1 VVAAARDPQGVGERL
16 VALREAEL
24 TAVLRSGTAQGL
36 GTSLVASLQAA
47 GLPVPNWLETHRF
60 NEAMRRTRIMDT
72 LGAIAPVLTDS
83 GIPWVVLKGPTIAR
97 STGSASLREFGDLDI
112 LVAGDR
118 VADVLE
124 IMSRLGIDAMNR
136 NWGAYLEHGVAEFPV
151 HALGSPID
159 LHWHVIGLGM
169 VRERFAISTDELLRR
184 RITGSVGG
192 VEFPRLE
199 AEDNVVH
206 VALHA
211 GLAGATRIGWLRD
224 VHDLIEGRD
233 LNWSRIIVRAH
244 RFRAASIVG
253 HVLDRCR
260 CVLGTPVPAGIAERL
275 TPSGALRLRRRVDA
289 GTLLPL
295 QSVGR
300 SYSGFLVAISRA
312 GTIET
317 AGRAGELVRTHL
329 ESWVGRSPHWSAYEA
344 DGPLYWARPSG
355 GPDGMQRY
363 LEYAAQAT

>member
-1 VVAAARDPQGVGERL
+1 VVS
-16 VALREAEL
+16 LR
-24 TAVLRSGTAQGL
+24 G
-36 GTSLVASLQAA
+36 A

-60 NEAMRRTRIMDT
+60 DAAMRRAQIMEALD
-72 LGAIAPVLTDS
+72 AIAPVLTNS
-83 GIPWVVLKGPTIAR
+83 GIPWVVLKGPTIVD
-97 STGSASLREFGDLDI
+97 STESAPHREFGDLDI

-118 VADVLE
+118 LADVLE

-136 NWGAYLEHGVAEFPV
+136 NWGAYLDHGVAEFPV
-151 HALGSPID
+151 HALGTPID
-159 LHWHVIGLGM
+159 LHWHVIGLGI
-169 VRERFAISTDELLRR
+169 VRKRFAVSTDELLRR

-233 LNWSRIIVRAH
+233 INWSKVIVRAH

-260 CVLGTPVPAGIAERL
+260 CVLGTPVAPGVAERL
-275 TPSGALRLRRRVDA
+275 TPPGALRLRRRVDA
-289 GTLLPL
+289 GTLLPR
-295 QSVGR
+295 QSTGR
-300 SYSGFLVAISRA
+300 SFSGLLVATSRT

-329 ESWVGRSPHWSAYEA
+329 ETWVGRSPHWSAYEA

-355 GPDGMQRY
+355 GADGMQRY
-363 LEYAAQAT
+363 LEYAAQAR